1 MEKYL
6 VQMVCTAYQNIE
18 VYAENTEMAKE
29 KAKTMM
35 TDEWM
40 DAGDSHVNCVERIYD

>member
-1 MEKYL
+1 MTKYL

-18 VYAENTEMAKE
+18 VYADNEKMAKE

-35 TDEWM
+35 TDEWI